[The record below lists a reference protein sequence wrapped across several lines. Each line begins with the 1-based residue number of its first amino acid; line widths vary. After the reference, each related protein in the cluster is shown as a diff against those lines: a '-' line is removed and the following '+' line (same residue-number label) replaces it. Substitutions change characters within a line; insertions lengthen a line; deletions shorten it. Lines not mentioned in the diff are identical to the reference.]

1 MVVSNYCISISS
13 RNRACLYKVLV
24 SNFFFKVLPKV
35 GMNGSHFFAIDGCDE
50 QLAFVKHAAALRKKA
65 DKFSEEFEKSE
76 KKAMP

>member
-1 MVVSNYCISISS
+1 
-13 RNRACLYKVLV
+13 
-24 SNFFFKVLPKV
+24 
-35 GMNGSHFFAIDGCDE
+35 MNGSHFFAIDGCDE